1 MDTGPTQEGYVPP
14 PVEQPT
20 QEGYVPPP
28 VEEPPQEDCDVL
40 TPTLADILSDDR
52 ILRFYQCVKDI
63 KTQNSPNQTA
73 AMFFALC
80 HALGDTVSFLKVP
93 NMSKIMFRQDQ
104 QIFAV
109 NIAGTQQDAVQNFQ
123 PTDSTQEHPV
133 QFDNNTAGLMHDVDS
148 THTSN
153 LFSATAADGSP
164 QQLLQAALA
173 SVASHVENAQQQS
186 VAATA
191 SPKRKVNGA
200 KDGTAKKYK
209 KSSPRDKQYVVRR
222 KIFPKYRDR

>member
-1 MDTGPTQEGYVPP
+1 MDSGSTPQEGYVPS
-14 PVEQPT
+14 PVEQ
-20 QEGYVPPP
+20 QA
-28 VEEPPQEDCDVL
+28 QEDCGVL

-109 NIAGTQQDAVQNFQ
+109 NVAGTQQDAVQNFRSTENSQDQ
-123 PTDSTQEHPV
+123 PI
-133 QFDNNTAGLMHDVDS
+133 QFDSNTTGLMHDVDS
-148 THTSN
+148 THSSN
-153 LFSATAADGSP
+153 LFSAAAADGSP

-173 SVASHVENAQQQS
+173 SVASHVENAQHT
-186 VAATA
+186 VAESST
-191 SPKRKVNGA
+191 SKRKSAAN
-200 KDGTAKKYK
+200 KDGTTKKYK
-209 KSSPRDKQYVVRR
+209 KASPRDKQYVVRR
-222 KIFPKYRDR
+222 KDPFQI